1 NEAFAL
7 QSPFRRKE
15 LPDKLRNEH
24 YGFSIGGPII
34 KNRTFFFLNYEK
46 QNYVIADPQI
56 GTVPSNAWIDV
67 ARGILQKHNVPV
79 NPVMLATFQNPWPAR
94 SASAP
99 ATQLNFASGDDD
111 TGHSN
116 NGIIKID
123 QQIGEKNTI
132 SARAFLGTGE
142 AAQFADSV
150 YREYYQVVPSRQHNF
165 AVTWNSTLTPRLVNQ
180 MLAGVNYFNQ
190 TFDDA
195 VHAAN
200 PPSWGLNTGV
210 TNPSN
215 FGAPTITL
223 NGFTSGGVGPTP
235 RLGRID
241 VTGHLTDNL
250 SYNFGS

>member
-1 NEAFAL
+1 
-7 QSPFRRKE
+7 
-15 LPDKLRNEH
+15 
-24 YGFSIGGPII
+24 
-34 KNRTFFFLNYEK
+34 
-46 QNYVIADPQI
+46 
-56 GTVPSNAWIDV
+56 
-67 ARGILQKHNVPV
+67 
-79 NPVMLATFQNPWPAR
+79 
-94 SASAP
+94 
-99 ATQLNFASGDDD
+99 
-111 TGHSN
+111 
-116 NGIIKID
+116 
-123 QQIGEKNTI
+123 
-132 SARAFLGTGE
+132 
-142 AAQFADSV
+142 
-150 YREYYQVVPSRQHNF
+150 F

-250 SYNFGS
+250 SYNFGSHALKLGGEFRRAKLDVFYYREARGSFNFDGNQGPWATDSTLGKEVDPLGTQKKAMADFLAGIIAANSASISIGHPQRD